1 MARANLM
8 YGTFPR
14 GCREHLLAFMELD
27 EELARLIGGPQY
39 RKSSIWHGRIS
50 YLQLDRQASRAL
62 GLESF
67 PTLLVRPTVEETTA
81 TTHRSAAALSLLGR
95 G

>member
-1 MARANLM
+1 MEPS
-8 YGTFPR
+8 PR

-27 EELARLIGGPQY
+27 EELAKLIGGPQH
-39 RKSSIWHGRIS
+39 RKSSILHGR
-50 YLQLDRQASRAL
+50 SRTCNLTGKLVEPL

-67 PTLLVRPTVEETTA
+67 PTLLVRPTAEETTA

>member
-1 MARANLM
+1 M
-8 YGTFPR
+8 
-14 GCREHLLAFMELD
+14 AFMELD
-27 EELARLIGGPQY
+27 EELAKLIGGPQH
-39 RKSSIWHGRIS
+39 RKSSILHGR
-50 YLQLDRQASRAL
+50 SRTCNLTGKLVEPL

-67 PTLLVRPTVEETTA
+67 PTLLADEETTA